1 MAGKVVH
8 TERSLAE
15 VLCDR
20 LLEEPWA
27 VCEVWEDIVR
37 DQLRI
42 TEKTLEAVFRA
53 CGARDGGGGLPTA
66 LEILREAKT
75 RDLLTPATREAAL
88 IFCIKW
94 CKEDNTSFAK
104 ILAELPETQRTP
116 AVRENL
122 AYANALY
129 SGLSEGYSA

>member
-1 MAGKVVH
+1 MGQQ
-8 TERSLAE
+8 EFSL
-15 VLCDR
+15 V
-20 LLEEPWA
+20 
-27 VCEVWEDIVR
+27 
-37 DQLRI
+37 
-42 TEKTLEAVFRA
+42 TLP
-53 CGARDGGGGLPTA
+53 GLGTA
-66 LEILREAKT
+66 LGLGQRVS
-75 RDLLTPATREAAL
+75 LVEAAL

-116 AVRENL
+116 TVRENL